1 MYADDTNVSFSA
13 CVFSEL
19 QRQMKKDLEHLESW
33 LIANKLTLNMVK
45 TEYMVVGSKQRI
57 NSLVGDL
64 TLSLN
69 DISLRKVKS
78 TKCLGV
84 TIDKFLTWAEHI
96 DNVIKKLVVVISL
109 LRRNRKV
116 LKKCDLMNVYRAIV
130 EPYFDYCCIIWD
142 GISDYL
148 ALKLQ
153 KLQNRAA
160 RIITGADYLRRS
172 SDILNK
178 LGWEKLS
185 ERRQKCKAVMMHK
198 IIKILNHKAPLC
210 FLGLFRPETG
220 ANFYDLRSSTKN
232 VELPFIRTEYYKRGF
247 VYSGAK
253 VWNSLPEVL
262 KKESSLKRFKEL
274 LKNINFSA
282 DH

>member
-1 MYADDTNVSFSA
+1 
-13 CVFSEL
+13 
-19 QRQMKKDLEHLESW
+19 
-33 LIANKLTLNMVK
+33 
-45 TEYMVVGSKQRI
+45 MVVGSKQRI

-84 TIDKFLTWAEHI
+84 TIDEFLTWDEHI
-96 DNVIKKLVVVISL
+96 DNVIKKLAIGVSL

-160 RIITGADYLRRS
+160 RIVTGADYSRRS
-172 SDILNK
+172 SDILNE
-178 LGWEKLS
+178 LGWEKLVN
-185 ERRQKCKAVMMHK
+185 E
-198 IIKILNHKAPLC
+198 
-210 FLGLFRPETG
+210 
-220 ANFYDLRSSTKN
+220 DKN
-232 VELPFIRTEYYKRGF
+232 
-247 VYSGAK
+247 AK
-253 VWNSLPEVL
+253 Q
-262 KKESSLKRFKEL
+262 
-274 LKNINFSA
+274 
-282 DH
+282 